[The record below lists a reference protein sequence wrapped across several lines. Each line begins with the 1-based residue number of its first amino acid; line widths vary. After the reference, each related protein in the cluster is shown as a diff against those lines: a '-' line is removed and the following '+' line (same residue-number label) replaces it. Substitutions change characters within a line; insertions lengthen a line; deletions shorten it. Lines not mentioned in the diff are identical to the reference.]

1 MKRNSTGSALTL
13 VFARS
18 LVLVAGLVLSSR
30 ASLAQLI
37 PSLDWTEANTVMEAG
52 VMGSKLGSRVSGAGD
67 INGDGYS
74 ELITAAPG
82 YEGKGAAFTF
92 YGSSNNLT
100 NANRSILT
108 RPASLAIFGDDAAGA
123 GDVNGDGFADV
134 IVASLSGD
142 TVYVYHGSPS
152 GIGGEPVARLP
163 IPLALQD
170 YPAPK
175 ISGAGDINGDGYSDI
190 VVAAEDFEDPEVGK
204 GAIFIFHGSSDGI
217 VVTPAAIIKGGSH
230 QMSSS
235 LTVASAGDVNGDGY
249 SDIIVGTRQANMPSD
264 PNGKV
269 FTFHGS
275 SAGLIATPAEVVEN
289 VSGTRRFGISVAG
302 AGDVNAD
309 GFADVAIITYID
321 DSDPALASARVYI
334 HHGSLVGINPV
345 AATFYDWTT
354 NSTSLSVSG
363 AGDFNGDGYSD
374 VIAGGGAYSLYEP
387 VQTAQV
393 LLPGSPIGIDTS
405 GKTLTILYWNMVYG
419 QSVAGVGDVN
429 GDGLADIA
437 LGGPM
442 SEGWEQLG
450 GMAAIFNGIPTPTV
464 SEKPNQIVQTS
475 PPAYV
480 GTFTVSAGDVNG
492 DGFGDVLSR
501 DGKVDENIVHVF
513 HGSASGLVTP
523 VALTISTAGP
533 SSHFGMSMGSA
544 GDVNGD
550 GYGDVIIGAFGF
562 TSNTGNEGAA
572 YVYYGAPAGVVTGT
586 RTFLTCDKP
595 SAAFGT
601 NVSFA
606 GDLNGDGYSDILV
619 GAPGYSNGQSAEGAI
634 FVYLGSAAGL
644 NTSPGLLFES
654 NKANAG
660 LGVVSGAGD
669 INGDGFSDFVAGA
682 GGYTNGQA
690 KEGALYIFY
699 GNATGVSPTPVII
712 EGNAAGAGLGTN
724 AYGAGD
730 VNGDG
735 FNDVTAGGKV
745 YYGSATGLKPST
757 SEGGMPA
764 GDVNGDGYSD
774 AFFWPGELHYGS
786 PTGLG
791 TDWFAPV
798 FGRPQRS
805 GGDINGDGFTDL
817 LLDRS
822 TYSNGTSA
830 RGAIFVF
837 YGNRGGIGRQ
847 LRFFNASSTNPLS
860 QGNVAGDQFGIG
872 FLAKSP
878 DGRNKGKLVW
888 ETRKEGQPFSSASP
902 ISNSTQY
909 TGIQDTFTE
918 MTGTGA
924 QLTQDIQKAG
934 FNTKVRVRVKYDLVR
949 SLNGQVYGP
958 WTYPQGV
965 LGTQATVPL
974 PVDLKYFTAA
984 ANSEGGVK
992 LAWETVSE
1000 TENESFTIERSA
1012 DARKWSAW
1020 KTVPGG
1026 GNSANALYYQE
1037 TDPAPFSGI
1046 SYYRLR
1052 QNDFDGKATW
1062 SGVRS
1067 VNLSP
1072 KDMEQYVYPNP
1083 ARSVVA
1089 FSTGTADFSITNSG
1103 GRSVREDVR
1112 ILERREGSVVIDV
1125 SRLPPGMYIMQ
1136 SGNGVSKLY
1145 VQ

>member
-1 MKRNSTGSALTL
+1 MLVGPLALSPQ
-13 VFARS
+13 V
-18 LVLVAGLVLSSR
+18 
-30 ASLAQLI
+30 SLAQLI

-82 YEGKGAAFTF
+82 YEGKGAAFIF

-100 NANRSILT
+100 NANRDVLT
-108 RPASLAIFGDDAAGA
+108 RASSPAKFGDDAAGA

-142 TVYVYHGSPS
+142 TVYVYHGGPS
-152 GIGGEPVARLP
+152 GVGSEPVTKLP

-190 VVAAEDFEDPEVGK
+190 VVAAEDFEDPEAGK
-204 GAIFIFHGSSDGI
+204 GAIFIFHGSPDGV

-235 LTVASAGDVNGDGY
+235 LTVAGAGDVNGDGY
-249 SDIIVGTRQANMPSD
+249 SDIIVGTRQTNMPFD

-275 SAGLIATPAEVVEN
+275 SAGLITTPAEVVEN
-289 VSGTRRFGISVAG
+289 VSGTQRFGISVAG

-309 GFADVAIITYID
+309 GFGDVAIVTYID
-321 DSDPALASARVYI
+321 DSDPGLGSARVYI
-334 HHGSLVGINPV
+334 HHGSHVGINPV

-393 LLPGSPIGIDTS
+393 LLPGSPTGIDTS

-437 LGGPM
+437 LGAPM

-450 GMAAIFNGIPTPTV
+450 GMAAIFNGIPTPKV
-464 SEKPNQIVQTS
+464 SEKPDQTVQTS

-492 DGFGDVLSR
+492 DGFGDILSQ
-501 DGKVDENIVHVF
+501 DGKVDQNIVHVF

-523 VALTISTAGP
+523 MALTISRPGP
-533 SSHFGMSMGSA
+533 SSYFGKSMGSA

-550 GYGDVIIGAFGF
+550 GYGDVIVGAFGF
-562 TSNTGNEGAA
+562 TSNVGNEGAA
-572 YVYYGAPAGVVTGT
+572 YIYYGSSAGLVTGT
-586 RTFLTCDKP
+586 STFLTCDKP

-601 NVSFA
+601 NVSSA

-619 GAPGYSNGQSAEGAI
+619 GAPGYSNGQSTEGAI
-634 FVYLGSAAGL
+634 FVYLGSPAGL
-644 NTSPGLLFES
+644 STSPTLLFES
-654 NKANAG
+654 NKANAW

-682 GGYTNGQA
+682 SEYTNGQA

-699 GNATGVSPTPVII
+699 GNATGVSTAPVII
-712 EGNAAGAGLGTN
+712 EGNAAGAGLGRN

-730 VNGDG
+730 INGDG

-757 SEGGMPA
+757 SEGGIPA

-774 AFFWPGELHYGS
+774 AFFWAGELHYGS

-791 TDWFAPV
+791 TDSYFPS
-798 FGRPQRS
+798 FGRPQRQ

-817 LLDRS
+817 LLDHP
-822 TYSNGTSA
+822 TYSNGASA
-830 RGAIFVF
+830 TGAIFVF
-837 YGNRGGIGRQ
+837 YGNRGGISRQ

-949 SLNGQVYGP
+949 SLYGQVYGP

-974 PVDLKYFTAA
+974 PVELKYFTAT
-984 ANSEGGVK
+984 ANSEGNVK
-992 LAWETVSE
+992 LTWETASE
-1000 TENESFTIERSA
+1000 TENESFTIERSP
-1012 DARKWSAW
+1012 DARNW
-1020 KTVPGG
+1020 KELKTIPGG
-1026 GNSANALYYQE
+1026 GNSVNALFYQE
-1037 TDPAPFSGI
+1037 TDPEPYSGI
-1046 SYYRLR
+1046 CYYRLR

-1062 SGVRS
+1062 SAMRS
-1067 VNLSP
+1067 VSFGARESDQFL
-1072 KDMEQYVYPNP
+1072 YPNP
-1083 ARSVVA
+1083 AISTVTVRSDA
-1089 FSTGTADFSITNSG
+1089 ADFSITDIG
-1103 GRSVREDVR
+1103 GRNVGAGIRF
-1112 ILERREGSVVIDV
+1112 LEKREGFVLIDV
-1125 SRLPPGMYIMQ
+1125 SRLPSGVYFVQ
-1136 SGNGVSKLY
+1136 SGRGVTKLY
-1145 VQ
+1145 VR